1 MSTRRYDTSQRAG
14 PLGLRNRRLHEDRT
28 RLASEIL
35 VIKREAAERTS
46 SFLSVV
52 VAAKNEAP
60 NLPQLVGEIALALR
74 PLCNNGL
81 HGLAQFEIVIV
92 DDASTDGT
100 GLVLSDLREA
110 YPELRGLMLAPGVG
124 QSSATVAGIHAARG
138 NWIATLDADLQ
149 NDPADL
155 VRLWKALPGFDAAL
169 GWRVTRQDICSKRV
183 ISRWSNRVRNM
194 LLGQSIH
201 DTGCSVRIFPR
212 AIALRLPTF
221 HGMHRFFGPLL
232 LREGCRLIQVPVNH
246 RPRLHGWSHYN
257 LWNRSLCVI
266 IDLFGVTWLMH
277 RPVRYRVIQTLQ
289 SWEVID
295 GSEFAD
301 VVRAT
306 AHGQQEG

>member
-1 MSTRRYDTSQRAG
+1 MSTRRYDTSQRAS
-14 PLGLRNRRLHEDRT
+14 PLGLWNRRLHEEGT
-28 RLASEIL
+28 RPAGEIL
-35 VIKREAAERTS
+35 AIEREVAEGEL

-52 VAAKNEAP
+52 IAAKNEAP
-60 NLPQLVGEIALALR
+60 NLSQLVDEIASALR
-74 PLCNNGL
+74 PLCNDGL
-81 HGLAQFEIVIV
+81 HGLARFEIVVV

-100 GLVLSDLREA
+100 GLVLRDLGEA

-155 VRLWKALPGFDAAL
+155 VRLWNALPGYDVAL
-169 GWRVTRQDICSKRV
+169 GWRVIRQDICSKRV
-183 ISRWSNRVRNM
+183 ISGWANRVRNM
-194 LLGQSIH
+194 VLGQSIR

-212 AIALRLPTF
+212 AMAVRLPTF

-246 RPRLHGWSHYN
+246 RPRLRGWSHYN

-266 IDLFGVTWLMH
+266 IDLFGVTWLMR
-277 RPVRYRVIQTLQ
+277 RPVRYRVIQMLQ
-289 SWEVID
+289 SWEVVD
-295 GSEFAD
+295 GSELAD
-301 VVRAT
+301 VVSVT
-306 AHGQQEG
+306 ARGYREG